1 MRDGGILEYCKLNG
15 IVVQAWSVMQY
26 GFFKGV
32 FVGSPLYL
40 KLNSVL
46 DKIASELNVSSQV
59 VAIAWVL
66 KVAKLMQAVIGTT
79 KATRVIDSAKAGD
92 IELTRKQWYEIYL
105 AAGNELP

>member
-1 MRDGGILEYCKLNG
+1 MMSASPSFHLEC
-15 IVVQAWSVMQY
+15 V
-26 GFFKGV
+26 KGCLCLSH
-32 FVGSPLYL
+32 FVTF
-40 KLNSVL
+40 
-46 DKIASELNVSSQV
+46 
-59 VAIAWVL
+59 AWVL